1 MNFSKDYSKIIL
13 IFLFGYFLLLNI
25 FQLSHQHWT
34 AILDQ
39 DLHYIYN
46 SLLISSGIEQEY
58 KDHPAYTTFLILGSI
73 YKFFSIFFDN
83 FTIQEV
89 AKSKNIDE
97 ILQTLFIIARVLNS
111 IYFFL
116 VALIMFNILKEL
128 NIKKNLCIFGIL
140 LLIFF
145 GSTYELLFRLR
156 SEILSVLMFL
166 LFLYF
171 LIKFIKR
178 KNKITY
184 CFISGFFFCL
194 AMLAKIQIIFLFIT
208 FLISLPFLFNYFTAS
223 ENKRYLIQ
231 NKRYYFFSL
240 FFLCTLF
247 VGYITTQIILATY
260 ITKFTDEPRFHF
272 PQNIDFFLLS
282 IFIIFY
288 FFLIKLLSAKKKI
301 NFTEIISTIST
312 IFLGYISCLIFIF
325 FLDLINLVP
334 LNKLILLKLVN
345 PILYMTSFNHEILL
359 ELDKNIF
366 LSLKDY
372 FIGSLGFYSVNFN
385 SVHIIPKILL
395 IDNRIFFRSIN
406 LIIFVFLIYFLAKK
420 IKNNNLVSFSIV
432 LFFGIIIYYL
442 SFNFRETHGYNIFIF
457 PLYIILALLI
467 LNKIEKKF
475 VLIFCSLLSI
485 SFLSE
490 IISLSGLHKNHFSRE
505 SRIYG
510 LCKIEKWKNS
520 KNYFSNIKKTS
531 FVNIYRDENAEK
543 YFNLIFKFD
552 DQFLIKYCDQMK
564 NHK

>member
-1 MNFSKDYSKIIL
+1 MNFSKDYSKIVL

-25 FQLSHQHWT
+25 FQLSDQHWT

-58 KDHPAYTTFLILGSI
+58 KDHPAYTTFFILGSI

-116 VALIMFNILKEL
+116 VALILLNILKEL

-171 LIKFIKR
+171 LIKFIKK
-178 KNKITY
+178 KNEITY
-184 CFISGFFFCL
+184 CIISGFFFCL
-194 AMLAKIQIIFLFIT
+194 AMLAKIQIIFLFII
-208 FLISLPFLFNYFTAS
+208 FLISLPFLFNYFTTS

-247 VGYITTQIILATY
+247 IVYITTQIILATY
-260 ITKFTDEPRFHF
+260 MTKFTDEPRFHF
-272 PQNIDFFLLS
+272 PHNIDFFLLS
-282 IFIIFY
+282 ILVIFY
-288 FFLIKLLSAKKKI
+288 FFLIKFLSAKKKI

-325 FLDLINLVP
+325 FLDLINLIP
-334 LNKLILLKLVN
+334 LNKFVLLKLVN
-345 PILYMTSFNHEILL
+345 PILYMSSFNPEILL

-385 SVHIIPKILL
+385 SVHIIPKIWL

-406 LIIFVFLIYFLAKK
+406 LIIFVFLIYFLSKK
-420 IKNNNLVSFSIV
+420 IKNNNIVSFSIV

-531 FVNIYRDENAEK
+531 FVNIVHDENAEK

-552 DQFLIKYCDQMK
+552 GQFLIKYCDQMK
-564 NHK
+564 NNK

>member
-25 FQLSHQHWT
+25 FQLSDQHWT

-58 KDHPAYTTFLILGSI
+58 KDHPAYTTFFILGSI

-116 VALIMFNILKEL
+116 VALILFNILKEL

-171 LIKFIKR
+171 LIKFIKK
-178 KNKITY
+178 KNEITY

-194 AMLAKIQIIFLFIT
+194 AMLAKIQIIFLFII
-208 FLISLPFLFNYFTAS
+208 FLISLPFLFNYFTTS

-240 FFLCTLF
+240 FFLCSLF

-260 ITKFTDEPRFHF
+260 MTKFTDEPRFHF
-272 PQNIDFFLLS
+272 PHNIDFFLLS
-282 IFIIFY
+282 IFVIFY

-325 FLDLINLVP
+325 FLDLINLIP
-334 LNKLILLKLVN
+334 LNKFVLLKLVN
-345 PILYMTSFNHEILL
+345 PILYMSSFNPEILL

-385 SVHIIPKILL
+385 SVHIIPKIWL

-406 LIIFVFLIYFLAKK
+406 LIIFVFLIYFLSKK
-420 IKNNNLVSFSIV
+420 IKNNNIVSFSIV

-531 FVNIYRDENAEK
+531 FVNIVHDENAEK

-552 DQFLIKYCDQMK
+552 GQFLIKYCDQMK
-564 NHK
+564 NNK